1 VKFFGVFAI
10 YTMATTLPLAAGA
23 QAAAMAGNG
32 ANGERR
38 AAFASERRA
47 AFANSLTDEEPRAER
62 NSERRQQPTP
72 PASLQQSQR
81 QQAVLQQALRPPVVE
96 EFMFRGSYT
105 TEECAICFDEV
116 HLRRTSCKHAF
127 CEECLVKYVHT
138 WVVNEARG
146 LAKWP
151 LRCPVCRVGLT
162 PFDVPARAR
171 HLMVRRELVQPNA
184 ADAAGGGGAGGVGVG
199 GRGPLQPPQFLEEV
213 GTELSLKACIC
224 CCISVGQLIT
234 HAARCHYSLCV
245 LVALFLWALVLA
257 ALAFDGAV
265 SVIDVPNQVVANR
278 TAGTAGGAQNLFRQ
292 AVDSE
297 QEAWQLEV
305 ALRLC
310 SYVAVIVA
318 WCAATCLLETARRY
332 YRFSRSSLPP
342 SCCVPCLAASLL
354 HRLGLHDSTYVLTR
368 PLCASRHPIPR
379 PPRRAPRQIPTAV

>member
-1 VKFFGVFAI
+1 
-10 YTMATTLPLAAGA
+10 MATTNDWVASAVAA
-23 QAAAMAGNG
+23 QAGHG
-32 ANGERR
+32 ANGEGR
-38 AAFASERRA
+38 AAFSSERLA
-47 AFANSLTDEEPRAER
+47 ALANSLMDEEPRAER
-62 NSERRQQPTP
+62 NSERRQQPTT
-72 PASLQQSQR
+72 PASPQPSLR
-81 QQAVLQQALRPPVVE
+81 QQAVLQQPLRPPIIE

-127 CEECLVKYVHT
+127 CEDCLVGYVHT

-146 LAKWP
+146 LTKWP

-162 PFDVPARAR
+162 PFDVPARVR
-171 HLMVRRELVQPNA
+171 HLMVRKELVRPNTA
-184 ADAAGGGGAGGVGVG
+184 AAAGAGGPLQPPRAV
-199 GRGPLQPPQFLEEV
+199 GPLQPPQFLEEV
-213 GTELSLKACIC
+213 GTELSLKACVC

-234 HAARCHYSLCV
+234 HAARCHYSLCM
-245 LVALFLWALVLA
+245 LVALLLWALVLA
-257 ALAFDGAV
+257 ALAFDGAL
-265 SVIDVPNQVVANR
+265 SVIDLPNQVVANR
-278 TAGTAGGAQNLFRQ
+278 TAGSAGGAHSHFRQ

-297 QEAWQLEV
+297 QEAWQLEA

-354 HRLGLHDSTYVLTR
+354 HRLGLNDSTYVLAR
-368 PLCASRHPIPR
+368 PLSASRHPIQR
-379 PPRRAPRQIPTAV
+379 PPRAPRQTLPAVV

>member
-1 VKFFGVFAI
+1 
-10 YTMATTLPLAAGA
+10 
-23 QAAAMAGNG
+23 MAGNG

-184 ADAAGGGGAGGVGVG
+184 ADAAGGGGGGGGVGVG

-292 AVDSE
+292 AVESE
-297 QEAWQLEV
+297 HEAWQLEV

-354 HRLGLHDSTYVLTR
+354 HRLGLHDSTYVLAR

>member
-1 VKFFGVFAI
+1 
-10 YTMATTLPLAAGA
+10 
-23 QAAAMAGNG
+23 MAGNG

-62 NSERRQQPTP
+62 NSERRLQPTP

-127 CEECLVKYVHT
+127 CEECLVKYVHA

-184 ADAAGGGGAGGVGVG
+184 ADAAAGGGGAGGVGVG

-292 AVDSE
+292 AVESE

-354 HRLGLHDSTYVLTR
+354 HRLGLHDSTYVLAR
-368 PLCASRHPIPR
+368 PLSASRHPIPR
-379 PPRRAPRQIPTAV
+379 PLRALRQTPTAV